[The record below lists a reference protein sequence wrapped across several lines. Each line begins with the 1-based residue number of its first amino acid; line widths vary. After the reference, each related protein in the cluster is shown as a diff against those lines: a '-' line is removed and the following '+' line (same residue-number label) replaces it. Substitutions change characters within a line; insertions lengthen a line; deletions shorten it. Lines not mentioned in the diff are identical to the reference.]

1 MNHTSTTFV
10 RRGVSLAL
18 ASVLTLGPVAVR
30 SSAAPSAPSPT
41 PMEESYQVPIRA
53 LESTAPLSAIKEAF
67 SKAFGDSVTV
77 TVGQDGAQ
85 TARIQTQHMVIQLFG
100 SKYDANVS
108 SILDADTALEGIQEA
123 TVLSTRQDV
132 YTSGFFFTSQKEV
145 TVPDVFTIPLH
156 LDEHDSQTLS
166 IAVDYMNDSKGGG
179 KPYPTPVTLSLSMAD
194 KVLDVAPLQR
204 LADQYRSADLSSYSQ
219 DTAQALRD
227 ALARADALIASGG
240 SYQEVNQCY
249 QELQQAYA
257 ALSQPQ
263 VVSLADYSA
272 VDAALKKV
280 PSSLEGYTQA
290 SVAALRAAI
299 AQVERGLP
307 AREQAR
313 VDAMAKAIEEAIA
326 HLEEAEMLRPGQY
339 LVPITSLV
347 SAAPLEPVQ
356 EAFSKAFG
364 NRVVVTVK
372 EDGTKVA
379 RVDNHHMVIS
389 MFGKTFDANVSA
401 ILDANADTPE
411 KEAATVLSTKEEVYT
426 PGMEAQENLPI
437 TVPAQL
443 EFPLHTDEQ
452 GAQKLSITVDFIDA
466 FLGGGKPYPT
476 TVTLTLNWDA
486 AMPDTDDL
494 EALIQ
499 RCQTITPEFY
509 TQESYDTLEKALDH
523 AKAVAAKPSTPQEV
537 QKALAQLTRA
547 WEDLEYKL
555 ANYQAVYDALSKIPA
570 DPTPYT
576 PESWAVLEAARA
588 DVVNGLDI
596 TQQARVDGYA
606 AALTAALA
614 QLQLAT
620 QEATP
625 SPAPTADPQHLA
637 DGVYELPV
645 ALWHAAQDKA
655 SMAAASFHNT
665 ARVVVKGGAMTV
677 YVYTQPLSFGNLTA
691 SLQEMK
697 VQQASG
703 AWVTAQVASRS
714 DDGAPTSFSFPLDA
728 LRPFLSVKVNPKVDL
743 MGHQDLDARLKFD
756 LSALHAVSQDA
767 SQAPAT
773 PPADTPVPQTGDVS
787 ALPLWAALMAL
798 SAGGAGV
805 LAVSRRKSSRS

>member
-30 SSAAPSAPSPT
+30 SSAAPSAPSST

-77 TVGQDGAQ
+77 TVDQDGTQ

-108 SILDADTALEGIQEA
+108 AILDADTALEGIQEA
-123 TVLSTRQDV
+123 TILSTRQDV

-156 LDEHDSQTLS
+156 LDEHNSQTLS
-166 IAVDYMNDSKGGG
+166 ISVDYMDDSRGGG
-179 KPYPTPVTLSLSMAD
+179 KPYPTPVTLSLSMED

-204 LADQYRSADLSSYSQ
+204 LADQYRSADLSPYSQ

-227 ALARADALIASGG
+227 TLARADALIASGG
-240 SYQEVNQCY
+240 TYQEVNQCY
-249 QELQQAYA
+249 LELQQAYA
-257 ALSQPQ
+257 ALSQPE
-263 VVSLADYSA
+263 VSLADYSA

-280 PSSLEGYTQA
+280 PTSLEGYTQA
-290 SVAALRAAI
+290 SAAALRAAI

-356 EAFSKAFG
+356 TAFSKAFG
-364 NRVVVTVK
+364 DTVVVTVR
-372 EDGTKVA
+372 EDGTKIA

-401 ILDANADTPE
+401 IVDANADTPE

-443 EFPLHTDEQ
+443 EFPLRTDEQ
-452 GAQKLSITVDFIDA
+452 GAQKLSITVDFMDA

-486 AMPDTDDL
+486 AVADANDL
-494 EALIQ
+494 ESLIQ
-499 RCQTITPEFY
+499 HCQVADPELF
-509 TQESYDTLEKALDH
+509 TQESYAALQKALDH

-537 QKALAQLTRA
+537 QEALEQLTRA
-547 WEDLEYKL
+547 WDELAYKL
-555 ANYQAVYDALSKIPA
+555 ADYQAVYDALNKIPA
-570 DPTPYT
+570 DPALYT
-576 PESWAVLEAARA
+576 PESWAVLEAARS
-588 DVVNGLDI
+588 DVVDGLDI

-606 AALTAALA
+606 AALEAALA
-614 QLQLAT
+614 QLQLAA
-620 QEATP
+620 QEASP
-625 SPAPTADPQHLA
+625 SPAPTADPEHLA

-655 SMAAASFHNT
+655 SMAAASFHDT
-665 ARVVVKGGAMTV
+665 ARVVVKEGTMTV
-677 YVYTQPLSFGNLTA
+677 YVYTRPLTFGNLTA

-697 VQQASG
+697 VQQDSG
-703 AWVTAQVASRS
+703 AWVTAQVASRGG
-714 DDGAPTSFSFPLDA
+714 DGAPTGFSFPLDA
-728 LRPFLSVKVNPKVDL
+728 LRSFVPVNVNPKVAL
-743 MGHQDLDARLKFD
+743 MGHQDLAARLKFD
-756 LSALHAVSQDA
+756 LSALHAISQDA
-767 SQAPAT
+767 SQAPVT
-773 PPADTPVPQTGDVS
+773 PPADAPVPQTGDVS
-787 ALPLWAALMAL
+787 ALPLWAALMVL

-805 LAVSRRKSSRS
+805 LAVSRRRSSRS